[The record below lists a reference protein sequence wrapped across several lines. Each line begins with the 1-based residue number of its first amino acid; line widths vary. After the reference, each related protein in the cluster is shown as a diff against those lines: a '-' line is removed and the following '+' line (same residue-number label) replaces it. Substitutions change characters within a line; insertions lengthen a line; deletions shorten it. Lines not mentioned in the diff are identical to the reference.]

1 MSDRGRFSGF
11 SWHMEYHTTD
21 RKKEKAANCIYLT
34 NNRICEC
41 KKSVYY
47 LEKCFDSTHC
57 PHRVK
62 EENPKTKTESKTTV
76 SAPAK
81 SNTTSQNQPKPKRHC
96 SLPWGTKVNSKNWG
110 DGTLNSFDSKT
121 GKITISFNGKIIP
134 FLYPD
139 AFAQKHLT
147 VDSEE
152 LLAKIENDIK
162 RMAKR

>member
-11 SWHMEYHTTD
+11 NWHMEYHTTD

-34 NNRICEC
+34 NDRICEC

-62 EENPKTKTESKTTV
+62 EEISKFQ
-76 SAPAK
+76 AE
-81 SNTTSQNQPKPKRHC
+81 NKPKATNSIPTKSLRRC
-96 SLPWGTKVNSKNWG
+96 SLPIGTEVYSKRWGEGALST
-110 DGTLNSFDSKT
+110 FDPHT
-121 GKITISFNGKIIP
+121 GKITVLFGMRVIP

-139 AFAQKHLT
+139 AFVHKHLT
-147 VDSEE
+147 TAEE
-152 LLAKIENDIK
+152 HLEKIEKDIQFLL
-162 RMAKR
+162 RR

>member
-62 EENPKTKTESKTTV
+62 EEKSKSTV

-81 SNTTSQNQPKPKRHC
+81 PNTASKNQPKPLRCC
-96 SLPWGTKVNSKNWG
+96 SLPVGTEVYSKRWGEGVLS
-110 DGTLNSFDSKT
+110 LFDPQT
-121 GKITISFNGKIIP
+121 GKITVLFGLRVIP

-139 AFAQKHLT
+139 AFVQKHLT
-147 VDSEE
+147 VASDE
-152 LLAKIENDIK
+152 LLAKIENDIQ
-162 RMAKR
+162 RLAKR